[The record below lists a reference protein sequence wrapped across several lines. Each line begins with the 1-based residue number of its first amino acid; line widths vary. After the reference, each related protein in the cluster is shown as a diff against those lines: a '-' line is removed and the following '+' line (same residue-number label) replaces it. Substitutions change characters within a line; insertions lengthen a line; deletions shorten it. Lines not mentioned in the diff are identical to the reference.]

1 MVSCLQE
8 QPQNKKTQHHQ
19 IYITTDY
26 YLTFLIVTSKPR
38 RSYATMEKEPETK
51 FSASL
56 LEASRKLEGHVSVD
70 LDSPDG
76 WIQLASVSWVK
87 VRMYLF

>member
-1 MVSCLQE
+1 
-8 QPQNKKTQHHQ
+8 
-19 IYITTDY
+19 
-26 YLTFLIVTSKPR
+26 
-38 RSYATMEKEPETK
+38 MEKEPEAQ

-56 LEASRKLEGHVSVD
+56 LEASRKLEGYVSLD

-76 WIQLASVSWVK
+76 WVQLASVSWVK